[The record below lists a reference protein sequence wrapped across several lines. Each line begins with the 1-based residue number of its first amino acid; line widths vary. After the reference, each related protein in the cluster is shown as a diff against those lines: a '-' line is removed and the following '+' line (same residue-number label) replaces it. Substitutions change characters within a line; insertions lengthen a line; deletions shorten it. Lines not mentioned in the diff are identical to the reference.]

1 MNLISQTSAFQ
12 SGDLEKAYSKKTWDA
27 AEYIYWGIISLLIGF
42 FILEFFVLKTT
53 WQVTFIFKVILILLG
68 FLSYNIIKPQIK
80 SPDWLIFGYLLLF
93 SSYCFNIIH
102 LHSGFVVTL
111 YFTILTLVIGSSN
124 YLVFWNSRFAF
135 GLVVSILIMFIIFE
149 LQADFVNLETNLN
162 LGGYAFFSLL
172 VLTAFIPDARK
183 RNYTLNLERDLKK
196 DEAIGKL
203 NKKVNEVQLKL
214 VEIEQLLK
222 IDREKDQILRHD
234 IKNKIT
240 NILGLS
246 KLIDESGTA
255 LEEEEQNY
263 LQLLKE
269 VSTDLLTDVDN
280 IFGNDEENS
289 DIHLRLAIQD
299 TNLKTSFKK
308 VKSLLK
314 PRLEAGGV
322 ELDFSTENTDSS
334 ILADPYVFVNLIE
347 KILNYLIDW
356 SKTNHKVILLTKD
369 LDSRVRI
376 EILAPS
382 AKIPASV
389 LNQIFKPLDE
399 FEIQS
404 SFAPPQGLGL
414 QIAKNLTE
422 KMGGYFKYTTSMTEG
437 VTFKL
442 EFPKSSQ
449 PVS

>member
-1 MNLISQTSAFQ
+1 M
-12 SGDLEKAYSKKTWDA
+12 
-27 AEYIYWGIISLLIGF
+27 
-42 FILEFFVLKTT
+42 
-53 WQVTFIFKVILILLG
+53 
-68 FLSYNIIKPQIK
+68 
-80 SPDWLIFGYLLLF
+80 
-93 SSYCFNIIH
+93 
-102 LHSGFVVTL
+102 
-111 YFTILTLVIGSSN
+111 
-124 YLVFWNSRFAF
+124 
-135 GLVVSILIMFIIFE
+135 
-149 LQADFVNLETNLN
+149 
-162 LGGYAFFSLL
+162 
-172 VLTAFIPDARK
+172 
-183 RNYTLNLERDLKK
+183 
-196 DEAIGKL
+196 
-203 NKKVNEVQLKL
+203 
-214 VEIEQLLK
+214 
-222 IDREKDQILRHD
+222 
-234 IKNKIT
+234 
-240 NILGLS
+240 
-246 KLIDESGTA
+246 
-255 LEEEEQNY
+255 
-263 LQLLKE
+263 
-269 VSTDLLTDVDN
+269 
-280 IFGNDEENS
+280 
-289 DIHLRLAIQD
+289 
-299 TNLKTSFKK
+299 
-308 VKSLLK
+308 
-314 PRLEAGGV
+314 